1 MQNQCWCWN
10 KCAQIL
16 NFTNMKYGN
25 IYKHREEYV
34 NFVPPLK
41 ILRPKGIKNSP
52 YNQHIAYKK
61 SCPLLL
67 ICHMSN
73 AYVCSRAVKCSTM
86 SAAFLQ
92 TILCRTNTYLDS
104 LATAIAWN
112 LLFVWMIKI
121 FQISQNLFTSLVYPE
136 LLHSLAFSRLLRNL
150 AREQIHSYANSP
162 PKHQISE
169 LWMVNINENGLK
181 NQFYLMVFWQNTM
194 VLWIILCEQLVISM
208 QMVTVITREK
218 PRKYLF
224 QTLWHESYFWST
236 FFAFTFLLRC
246 YKSRTFFRRLLLKST
261 LSAHDIYRPTSEL
274 TYKKPHSPHFGDFS
288 SIWSWNIHLSVR
300 LFYSFKRLQFQW
312 CPL

>member
-1 MQNQCWCWN
+1 
-10 KCAQIL
+10 
-16 NFTNMKYGN
+16 
-25 IYKHREEYV
+25 
-34 NFVPPLK
+34 
-41 ILRPKGIKNSP
+41 
-52 YNQHIAYKK
+52 
-61 SCPLLL
+61 
-67 ICHMSN
+67 MSN

-92 TILCRTNTYLDS
+92 TILCRTNISLDS

-218 PRKYLF
+218 PRKYVLVSNFMRRILF
-224 QTLWHESYFWST
+224 LVNVFFFYIPFTL
-236 FFAFTFLLRC
+236 LQ
-246 YKSRTFFRRLLLKST
+246 
-261 LSAHDIYRPTSEL
+261 
-274 TYKKPHSPHFGDFS
+274 KPHMLPSSPFEINTERS
-288 SIWSWNIHLSVR
+288 RHL
-300 LFYSFKRLQFQW
+300 
-312 CPL
+312 